1 MPAETILEEETV
13 MEETSDLDP
22 KLKAKLDLLS
32 PGAYCRHRSWGV
44 GKIASKDDTLASLTI
59 DFRSKKGHSMEFVYA
74 AESLRPLGKDHFEAR
89 ILREVEVMRE
99 LSAKDP
105 GAFMVLAVT
114 SLEKEATGARIE
126 EAVVPHLF
134 KADGWKKFWE
144 AAKRAMRKDL
154 RFVIPGKRSD
164 AIQYLETAPDA
175 KAGGLTDLQEAVGA
189 KRVIEALEKLQK
201 ARNSAELKAITDEAF
216 KLV

>member
-99 LSAKDP
+99 LCAKDP
-105 GAFMVLAVT
+105 GAFMVWL
-114 SLEKEATGARIE
+114 
-126 EAVVPHLF
+126 
-134 KADGWKKFWE
+134 
-144 AAKRAMRKDL
+144 
-154 RFVIPGKRSD
+154 
-164 AIQYLETAPDA
+164 
-175 KAGGLTDLQEAVGA
+175 
-189 KRVIEALEKLQK
+189 
-201 ARNSAELKAITDEAF
+201 
-216 KLV
+216 